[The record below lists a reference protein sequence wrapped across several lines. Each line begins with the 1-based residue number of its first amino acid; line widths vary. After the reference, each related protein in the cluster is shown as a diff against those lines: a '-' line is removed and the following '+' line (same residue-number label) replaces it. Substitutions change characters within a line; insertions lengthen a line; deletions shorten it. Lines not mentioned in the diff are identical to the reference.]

1 MKLVKDLKGYEE
13 VRDIYYIDRGGD
25 TWSYGNYGS
34 INRAT
39 TARKLT
45 NARKVTGYEYIA
57 LMTDD
62 GGRRDIRVHR
72 LVADAYI
79 PNPENK
85 ETVNHIDEVKHN
97 NRVNNLE
104 WATYS
109 ENNIHSK
116 GKITFM
122 YDSEGNLEKVY
133 EYMGAAV
140 KDGFNRGHV
149 ASCARGEVR
158 SHKGK
163 LFSYVKLNKEEAVQ
177 RLSKPTFHASRE

>member
-1 MKLVKDLKGYEE
+1 MRLVKEIKGYEE
-13 VRDIYYIDRGGD
+13 VRDLYYIDRGGNI
-25 TWSYGNYGS
+25 WSYGNYGAG
-34 INRAT
+34 RADK
-39 TARKLT
+39 ARKLK
-45 NARKVTGYEYIA
+45 NARKVTGYDYIS
-57 LMTDD
+57 LMKDD
-62 GGRRDIRVHR
+62 GGSRDIRVHR

-85 ETVNHIDEVKHN
+85 ETVNHIDEIKHN
-97 NRVNNLE
+97 NRVDNLE
-104 WATYS
+104 WATPS

-116 GKITFM
+116 GKTTYM

-133 EYMGAAV
+133 NYAGAFV
-140 KDGFNRGHV
+140 KDGYNRGHI
-149 ASCARGEVR
+149 ASCARGEIR